1 MFYLSENNDQSFG
14 WGHFILGILFIILA
28 LFAFRD
34 PLASL
39 MTLAFVFAIGILFR
53 GIYQLM
59 VRHRLKE
66 SFGIKPTHLLIFGII
81 NILLGLYL
89 VFKPGLSAS
98 ILPFIF
104 AFWIFISAI
113 FGFMSLSAI
122 KQVSRPLFWLTLILN
137 IIALI
142 VAVFLIFNPLSAL
155 VSLTF
160 LVAFYFLLSGIQHII
175 YAF

>member
-1 MFYLSENNDQSFG
+1 MSENNNQSFG
-14 WGHFILGILFIILA
+14 WGNFILGILFILLA

-34 PLASL
+34 PFASL
-39 MTLAFVFAIGILFR
+39 MALAFAFAIGILAR
-53 GIYQLM
+53 GIHQL
-59 VRHRLKE
+59 VFRHQVKE
-66 SFGIKPTHLLIFGII
+66 SFGVKPTYLLIFGII

-89 VFKPGLSAS
+89 IFKPGLSAS

-104 AFWIFISAI
+104 SFWVFLSAI
-113 FGFMSLSAI
+113 FGFMSLPAI
-122 KQVSRPLFWLTLILN
+122 KQVSTPLFWLTLILN

-142 VAVFLIFNPLSAL
+142 VAIFLIFNPLSAL